1 MAAIGPYSRPHRLA
15 KLDGR
20 TREAKMLREIRA
32 ELAVHG
38 GGKPSVTERMLID
51 RCAML
56 TLRLAQMDEKIA
68 GGVLTDID
76 SRSYVAWSNGLA
88 RSLQALGL
96 KPAATTTP
104 RRLADVLASGRAAA

>member
-20 TREAKMLREIRA
+20 TREAKMLRAIRA
-32 ELAVHG
+32 ELAAHV

-96 KPAATTTP
+96 KPATEAP
-104 RRLADVLASGRAAA
+104 KRLAEVLAAGRAAA